1 MWGVLSA
8 FISALLATACCLPA
22 LLFLLF
28 GLSFGF
34 LSFLESLSAFRI
46 PLTLLSLFI
55 LYLSYRVHR
64 QKTLTCNLQKRRY
77 FFVVY
82 TVILGG
88 ILMILLFP
96 ELAGLFLEESE

>member
-1 MWGVLSA
+1 MWGVLSV
-8 FISALLATACCLPA
+8 FISAFLATACCLPA

-28 GLSFGF
+28 GFSFGF

-55 LYLSYRVHR
+55 LYLSYRAHR
-64 QKTLTCNLQKRRY
+64 QKNLTCNLQKRRY
-77 FFVVY
+77 FFWAY
-82 TVILGG
+82 TLILGG

>member
-8 FISALLATACCLPA
+8 FISAFLATACCLPA
-22 LLFLLF
+22 LLFLL
-28 GLSFGF
+28 FGF

-55 LYLSYRVHR
+55 LYLSYRAHR
-64 QKTLTCNLQKRRY
+64 QKNLTCNPQKRRY
-77 FFVVY
+77 FFWAY
-82 TVILGG
+82 TLILGG

>member
-8 FISALLATACCLPA
+8 FISALLATACCLPP

-34 LSFLESLSAFRI
+34 LTFLESLTPFRI

-55 LYLSYRVHR
+55 LYFSYQVHR
-64 QKTLTCNLQKRRY
+64 QKNLTCNLQKRRY
-77 FFVVY
+77 FLVLY
-82 TVILGG
+82 TCILGG
-88 ILMILLFP
+88 ILMVLLFP
-96 ELAGLFLEESE
+96 EVAGLFLEESE

>member
-28 GLSFGF
+28 GFSFGF

-46 PLTLLSLFI
+46 PLTLLSLCI
-55 LYLSYRVHR
+55 LYLSYRAHR
-64 QKTLTCNLQKRRY
+64 QKNFTCNPQKRQY
-77 FFVVY
+77 FFWVY
-82 TVILGG
+82 TLILGG
-88 ILMILLFP
+88 IVMILVFP
-96 ELAGLFLEESE
+96 ELAGLFLEGSE

>member
-34 LSFLESLSAFRI
+34 LSFLESLTPFRV
-46 PLTLLSLFI
+46 PLTLLSLLI
-55 LYLSYRVHR
+55 LYLSYRAHR
-64 QKTLTCNLQKRRY
+64 QKNNTCNPQKRRY
-77 FFVVY
+77 FLMLY
-82 TVILGG
+82 TVILGV
-88 ILMILLFP
+88 IMMILLFP
-96 ELAGLFLEESE
+96 ELSGLFLKESE

>member
-1 MWGVLSA
+1 MWGVFSA

-34 LSFLESLSAFRI
+34 LSFLESLSSFRI

-55 LYLSYRVHR
+55 LFLSYRVHR
-64 QKTLTCNLQKRRY
+64 QKNLTCKMQKRNAY
-77 FFVVY
+77 VWLY
-82 TVILGG
+82 ALILGS
-88 ILMILLFP
+88 IMFILLFP
-96 ELAGLFLEESE
+96 ELATLFFEEGE